1 MYMIVACLR
10 VRWRGCLWDAGVV
23 DLREFSGNGAD
34 HGTPFGNACIGADVR
49 SIEFVPDIRLSGKF
63 VGIGGVVVLGRLLF
77 CTFRYQS
84 AEGSLEVR
92 LRFGLAGIGRLAGG
106 ITEPTV

>member
-1 MYMIVACLR
+1 MFMIVACLR

-49 SIEFVPDIRLSGKF
+49 SVEFVPDIRLPGKF
-63 VGIGGVVVLGRLLF
+63 VGIGGVVVVFGRLLLL
-77 CTFRYQS
+77 YGQVS
-84 AEGSLEVR
+84 VGGEV
-92 LRFGLAGIGRLAGG
+92 A
-106 ITEPTV
+106 